1 DKYGVGDAKAATRE
15 EQKMADR
22 FAYCIEQCKN
32 GMTLEEENE
41 EAEVETDNYDSDP
54 DYEDLE
60 EDEPD
65 CLPPEDQVQL
75 SDGGIASLEQ
85 AIKAEMQKF
94 PFDCVLNCDQTPIYK
109 EMHSNRTLGLKGE
122 KIVDRYCQ
130 STASA

>member
-1 DKYGVGDAKAATRE
+1 MSEFSPQNVVSILLDKYGVGDAKAATRE

-75 SDGGIASLEQ
+75 SDGGIA
-85 AIKAEMQKF
+85 
-94 PFDCVLNCDQTPIYK
+94 
-109 EMHSNRTLGLKGE
+109 
-122 KIVDRYCQ
+122 
-130 STASA
+130 